1 MKARRHV
8 FDAHF
13 HIGPWG
19 TREFARW
26 KITPIPDGE
35 DHQNG
40 DDCAAYLK
48 RYGIKSGLI
57 VPTYLERQSAA
68 FEYNRLLL
76 DAVERHKSL

>member
-1 MKARRHV
+1 MKAKRHV
-8 FDAHF
+8 FDSHF

-35 DHQNG
+35 NHQNG